1 MSSSKSRIGSGK
13 VYLVGAGPGDLGLV
27 TLRAKECIENADV
40 IVYDHLAN
48 PETLGWARD
57 DAEIID
63 AGKTPGE
70 SRISQ
75 NEINEL
81 LIEKARE
88 GKQVVRLKGG
98 DPFVFGRGAEE
109 AQVIADAGIPFEIVP
124 GITSSIAGPA
134 YAGIPITHRAHNSHV
149 TFFTGHEDPAK
160 MKSAIDYAALAKLGG
175 TQVMLMGVE
184 RLGPITS
191 EMMKH
196 GVRSDL
202 PVALIRW
209 ATTGQQETLTGTL
222 ADIAQKAVAND
233 FAAPAVAVFGE
244 VVALRDKL
252 NWYETRPLLG
262 KRIVVTR
269 TRKQASVLSGKLR
282 ALGAHVIELP
292 TIRIEPP
299 SDLREFAELV
309 QDAHIYDWIVFT
321 SANGV
326 DGFFDIF
333 FKLYDD
339 AREIGGARIAAI
351 GPATAQRVKDFHLH
365 VDLQPKE
372 FVAEEIVREFK
383 KQGSVENLKILLV
396 RAEKARDVLPKGL
409 SALGAIV
416 DEAFAYRTVPE
427 TRDISGAR
435 RQLAK
440 DGADLITFTSSSTV
454 ENFLALGH
462 TVAER
467 NASCQHRSNHVADC
481 ARPWFEDRR
490 RSSATRYRRSG
501 GRDRRILCRESCRKV
516 KRGKSPR
523 SNTALRRATFF
534 NFRNILTFNCRLV
547 YGLNRNLVRPR
558 FALAFALRRCF
569 CEGVSKAR
577 KRRTS
582 SRMPSA
588 SSLFFNRF
596 SARSTGS
603 PLRTITS
610 GIINHS

>member
-1 MSSSKSRIGSGK
+1 MSKSGK

-40 IVYDHLAN
+40 IIYDHLAN
-48 PETLGWARD
+48 PEALGWARD
-57 DAEIID
+57 DVEIIYV
-63 AGKTPGE
+63 GKTSGE
-70 SRISQ
+70 SPISQ
-75 NEINEL
+75 QEINAL

-109 AQVIADAGIPFEIVP
+109 AQVIADAGISFEIVP

-134 YAGIPITHRAHNSHV
+134 YAGIPMTHRAHNSHV

-160 MKSAIDYAALAKLGG
+160 SERTIDYAALAKLGG

-184 RLGPITS
+184 RLGSITS

-196 GVRSDL
+196 GVRGDL
-202 PVALIRW
+202 PVALVRW
-209 ATTGQQETLTGTL
+209 ATTGRQETLTGRL
-222 ADIAQKAVAND
+222 ENIAQKAVSNG

-269 TRKQASVLSGKLR
+269 TRKQASVLSSKLR

-309 QDAHIYDWIVFT
+309 QDAHVYDWIVFT

-326 DGFFDIF
+326 EAFFNIF

-339 AREIGGARIAAI
+339 AREIGGARIATI

-365 VDLQPKE
+365 VDLQPEE
-372 FVAEEIVREFK
+372 FVAEDIVREFK
-383 KQGSVENLKILLV
+383 KQGSIENLKLLLV
-396 RAEKARDVLPKGL
+396 RAEKARDVLPKEF

-416 DEAFAYRTVPE
+416 DEALAYRTVPE
-427 TRDISGAR
+427 KRDTSGAR
-435 RQLAK
+435 QQLAK

-454 ENFLALGH
+454 ENFLALGLPWPKGMQ
-462 TVAER
+462 VA
-467 NASCQHRSNHVADC
+467 SIG
-481 ARPWFEDRR
+481 P
-490 RSSATRYRRSG
+490 
-501 GRDRRILCRESCRKV
+501 
-516 KRGKSPR
+516 
-523 SNTALRRATFF
+523 
-534 NFRNILTFNCRLV
+534 
-547 YGLNRNLVRPR
+547 
-558 FALAFALRRCF
+558 
-569 CEGVSKAR
+569 
-577 KRRTS
+577 
-582 SRMPSA
+582 
-588 SSLFFNRF
+588 
-596 SARSTGS
+596 
-603 PLRTITS
+603 ITS
-610 GIINHS
+610 KTARDNGLKIDVEAKRHDIDGLVEAISDFFTKKAATKS